1 MAGAIILQI
10 VLIFLNAVF
19 ASAEIAVISANEN
32 KIAKMADSG
41 DKRAKRLHS
50 LKSQPSKFLSTIQV
64 TISLAGLLGSA
75 FAADNFAG
83 PLAEA
88 LYNAGLSISLS
99 TLKTI
104 CLVVVTL
111 ILAYFNIVFGEL
123 IPKRLAMRRADGMA
137 LGMSGMLKVVS
148 VIFAPLVWLLTV
160 STNGILRL
168 FGMKPGDDEDT
179 PTAEEILLLAE
190 AGSAKGSIEV
200 RENELIRNVFEFTKT
215 DVSEVCTHR
224 KDTDI
229 LYMDD
234 DEEEWDRIVRE
245 TRHTYY
251 PVCGKDADD
260 VLGMLSTKKYFRL
273 DDRSRQSVMENAV
286 EPAMF
291 VAGSMQADALFDKM
305 KSSRCYVA
313 IVVDEYGGMRGIITI
328 RDLIELIMGDLNE
341 QDEKAE
347 YTIEK
352 IDDDTWEITG
362 LAPIDEVEKALGI
375 KIPPQETED
384 YEIFGGYVAGLLGAI
399 PADGTTARTETPLM
413 RIEVLSVVD
422 HRIEKVRVT
431 VKEEED
437 GKTD

>member
-41 DKRAKRLHS
+41 DKRAKRLYS

-99 TLKTI
+99 TLNTI

-200 RENELIRNVFEFTKT
+200 RENELIRYVFEFTTT
-215 DVSEVCTHR
+215 DVSEVCTLR
-224 KDTDI
+224 KDSDI
-229 LYMDD
+229 LYID

-328 RDLIELIMGDLNE
+328 HDLIELIMGDLNE

>member
-1 MAGAIILQI
+1 M
-10 VLIFLNAVF
+10 
-19 ASAEIAVISANEN
+19 
-32 KIAKMADSG
+32 
-41 DKRAKRLHS
+41 
-50 LKSQPSKFLSTIQV
+50 
-64 TISLAGLLGSA
+64 
-75 FAADNFAG
+75 
-83 PLAEA
+83 
-88 LYNAGLSISLS
+88 
-99 TLKTI
+99 
-104 CLVVVTL
+104 
-111 ILAYFNIVFGEL
+111 
-123 IPKRLAMRRADGMA
+123 
-137 LGMSGMLKVVS
+137 
-148 VIFAPLVWLLTV
+148 IFAPLVWLLTV

-234 DEEEWDRIVRE
+234 GEEEWDRIVRE

>member
-99 TLKTI
+99 TLNTI

-273 DDRSRQSVMENAV
+273 DDRSRRSVMENAV

-291 VAGSMQADALFDKM
+291 VAGSMQADSLFDKM

>member
-41 DKRAKRLHS
+41 DKRAKRLYS

-99 TLKTI
+99 TLNTI

-328 RDLIELIMGDLNE
+328 HDLIELIMGDLNE

>member
-99 TLKTI
+99 TLNTI

-229 LYMDD
+229 LYMD

-362 LAPIDEVEKALGI
+362 LAPIDEVEKALEI

>member
-99 TLKTI
+99 TLNTI

-229 LYMDD
+229 LYMD